1 MNSNQNITI
10 IYLTLVFIGIPLLFF
25 LLIVWGI
32 PWIIRQLTYELCTY
46 KTIIIDDRADVIF
59 SQGRYLVNSHMI
71 YLLSFKFEDE
81 EIIEFSLPLKEYK
94 KHNVGDVGELTFQ
107 GDKFI
112 SFTKIQD

>member
-1 MNSNQNITI
+1 M
-10 IYLTLVFIGIPLLFF
+10 
-25 LLIVWGI
+25 
-32 PWIIRQLTYELCTY
+32 
-46 KTIIIDDRADVIF
+46 IF

-107 GDKFI
+107 GAKFI